1 MLNLAQPAT
10 AYVDGSALLSIIFE
24 ETDGPAIAQRLAQF
38 SNLVSS
44 VLLEA
49 EVRSA
54 LFRARQSYNPNWLS
68 DFE

>member
-10 AYVDGSALLSIIFE
+10 AYVDGSASLSIIFE
-24 ETDGPAIAQRLAQF
+24 EADGLVIAQRLAQF

-54 LFRARQSYNPNWLS
+54 FVPSEAKLQL
-68 DFE
+68 